1 MPKDKTENKLQVESL
16 VPLKWPKDWTRTPIS
31 ERKPQAA
38 WKKSLV
44 IYEQGVTQEL
54 SRLGAVSATIS
65 HHEAFKE
72 RLDPGVA
79 IWFALKKKEDFSWQ
93 TGLHLDSPM
102 PTLEEIERAYK
113 QLTGKHHPDAVAN
126 GSGGDV
132 EIFYRLAE
140 WREQA
145 RAWIQGKPP
154 AQEHC
159 IALDRFNEIRL
170 NLAAIRLALSHFRGL
185 ERVGSPAILERVME
199 RAFKTALPA
208 HASSGSGEILL

>member
-1 MPKDKTENKLQVESL
+1 MPNKKPEKKFEAENLI
-16 VPLKWPKDWTRTPIS
+16 PLKWPEGWTRTPIGD
-31 ERKPQAA
+31 RKPQAA
-38 WKKSLV
+38 WKKSMTV
-44 IYEQGVTQEL
+44 YGQGVTQEL
-54 SRLGAVSATIS
+54 IRLGAVSATIS

-79 IWFALKKKEDFSWQ
+79 VWFAMKKKEDFSWQ
-93 TGLHLDSPM
+93 AGLRLESPL

-113 QLTGKHHPDAVAN
+113 QLTGTHHPDAVAN

-132 EIFYRLAE
+132 QIFYRLAE

-154 AQEHC
+154 VHEHC
-159 IALDRFNEIRL
+159 IPCDRFNEIRL

-185 ERVGSPAILERVME
+185 ERVGTPAILERVME
-199 RAFKTALPA
+199 RAFKAALPA
-208 HASSGSGEILL
+208 HASNATEETLL